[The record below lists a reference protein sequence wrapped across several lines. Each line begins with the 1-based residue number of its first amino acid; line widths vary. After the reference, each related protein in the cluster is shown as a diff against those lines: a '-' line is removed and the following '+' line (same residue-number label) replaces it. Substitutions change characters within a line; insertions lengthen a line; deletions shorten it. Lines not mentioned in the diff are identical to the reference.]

1 MQSPSPYW
9 DASRLPAASPGDPP
23 QTRTFSRSKSHT
35 LGDPVGSVRQ
45 EQAANST
52 QQQKSALRP
61 KQRVFRLKQWLGFVT
76 KPNSRILSHLALES
90 KVLAMLM

>member
-1 MQSPSPYW
+1 M
-9 DASRLPAASPGDPP
+9 
-23 QTRTFSRSKSHT
+23 FSRSKSHT

-61 KQRVFRLKQWLGFVT
+61 KQRVFRLMQWLGFVT